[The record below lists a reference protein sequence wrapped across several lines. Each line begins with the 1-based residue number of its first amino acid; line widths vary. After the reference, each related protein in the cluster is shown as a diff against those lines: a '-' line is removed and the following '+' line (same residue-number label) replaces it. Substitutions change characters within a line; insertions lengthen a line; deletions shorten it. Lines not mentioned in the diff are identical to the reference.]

1 MNPSPP
7 NDPLPALLAAWR
19 VTPNVDPQ
27 FRTQVWARIE
37 RQARQSWPAYVRSHL
52 APWSFAAALVI
63 VSAGWVGHIAGQ
75 ARISAQREAMVVSYL
90 VDLDPRVQAKLR
102 P

>member
-7 NDPLPALLAAWR
+7 NDPLNSLLASWQIKPG
-19 VTPNVDPQ
+19 TNPQ
-27 FRTQVWARIE
+27 FRTQVWSRLQKRAG
-37 RQARQSWPAYVRSHL
+37 ASWPAYLRSHL
-52 APWSFAAALVI
+52 GSLSLTAALI
-63 VSAGWVGHIAGQ
+63 VMAAGWVGHVAGK
-75 ARISAQREAMVVSYL
+75 AHLSAERDALIRSYL

>member
-1 MNPSPP
+1 MYPSPP
-7 NDPLPALLAAWR
+7 NDPLPPLLATWR
-19 VTPNVDPQ
+19 VGPKVNPQ
-27 FRTQVWARIE
+27 FRAQVWSRIGSH
-37 RQARQSWPAYVRSHL
+37 ARQSWPAYVRSHL

-63 VSAGWVGHIAGQ
+63 VSAGWLGHVAGE
-75 ARISAQREAMVVSYL
+75 ARISARREAMVVSYL

>member
-7 NDPLPALLAAWR
+7 NDPLSPLLATWR
-19 VTPNVDPQ
+19 VTPTVDPQ
-27 FRTQVWARIE
+27 FRTQVWSRIQSRARE
-37 RQARQSWPAYVRSHL
+37 SWPAYVRSHL
-52 APWSFAAALVI
+52 APWSIAAALVM
-63 VSAGWVGHIAGQ
+63 VSAGWVGHVAGK
-75 ARISAQREAMVVSYL
+75 ARLSARRDAMVVSYL